1 MSAMRHLTTQL
12 LSLLSRQKK
21 IREPM
26 TPKDDIV
33 ADEATTTDDFL
44 GGAVKLIQPVDG
56 YRVSMD
62 TVLLAASIPA
72 KRGDKV
78 LEGGVGSAGAAIC
91 LAQRVPGVK
100 LYGIEIQADM
110 LALGKQNVV
119 QNSLEKQVSLSEGC
133 ITDLSGPQ
141 SGYDHV
147 MLNPPY
153 LPAGK
158 AIRPPSQS
166 KGIAHM
172 DGNASLKDWV
182 RFAVHNA
189 KQKGTVTIVHRA
201 DRLDEL
207 LAHLYRRV
215 GELKILPLWPREGRS
230 AKRVIVQGR
239 KGVHG
244 ATSILPGL
252 ALHGDTERYTAEAHK
267 ILWHGEALDLKA
279 FARTAQSS

>member
-1 MSAMRHLTTQL
+1 MV
-12 LSLLSRQKK
+12 
-21 IREPM
+21 
-26 TPKDDIV
+26 PKDDIAV
-33 ADEATTTDDFL
+33 EAATTIDNFL
-44 GGAVKLIQPVDG
+44 GGAVKLIQPVAG

-62 TVLLAASIPA
+62 TVLLAAAVPA
-72 KRGDKV
+72 AAGESV
-78 LEGGVGSAGAAIC
+78 LEGGVGSGGAAIC

-100 LYGIEIQADM
+100 VRGIEIQDDM
-110 LALGKQNVV
+110 LALGKQNVI
-119 QNSLEKQVSLSEGC
+119 QNCLETQVSLSEGC

-158 AIRPPSQS
+158 AIRPPSES

-172 DGNASLKDWV
+172 DDSASLKDWV

-189 KQKGTVTIVHRA
+189 KQKGTVTIVYRA

-207 LAHLYRRV
+207 IAHLYRRV
-215 GELKILPLWPREGRS
+215 GELKILPLWPRTGS
-230 AKRVIVQGR
+230 PAKRVIVQGR
-239 KGVHG
+239 KGVRG

-279 FARTAQSS
+279 FAHTAQSS